1 MDLPAVILQKDGL
14 MCSMITV
21 EYVAELRLNA
31 LQNYGC
37 IFCKIPVDETPS
49 EVGSDRS

>member
-1 MDLPAVILQKDGL
+1 MRYARVCTVLLDRAMDLPAVILQKDGL

-31 LQNYGC
+31 LQNYG
-37 IFCKIPVDETPS
+37 
-49 EVGSDRS
+49 